1 MAMISSQVRLRNSTY
16 ALTEILPKD
25 MLIQSLKNV
34 VPHSGIL
41 NNLADQ
47 LVNTEQVFMSISE
60 SRAACASTH
69 FRVQYP
75 NSRPRRIK
83 IVGLGEGGG
92 RIAQVIAQRG
102 LAEVEIIATGDYLK
116 DHAAAVIKGINDDAR
131 DLLRQLLSADIIFM
145 IAVNGDQVD
154 FARVVSRVAR
164 ELGKLVTGV
173 LIEKQGEQA
182 ANGLATLATL
192 RTCVDMLVIGSD
204 ESYLDEMLGE
214 LGANAN

>member
-1 MAMISSQVRLRNSTY
+1 
-16 ALTEILPKD
+16 
-25 MLIQSLKNV
+25 
-34 VPHSGIL
+34 
-41 NNLADQ
+41 
-47 LVNTEQVFMSISE
+47 MSISE

-214 LGANAN
+214 LGATAN